1 MFPEKALC
9 LINFETNPNVLG
21 QLLKDSNVL
30 NLTNFI
36 KYKYALFIQK
46 SLRRKNI
53 PKFNEVYTF
62 LMKIMSVTKGDQQIR
77 C

>member
-1 MFPEKALC
+1 MSVQRLKKFPEKALC
-9 LINFETNPNVLG
+9 
-21 QLLKDSNVL
+21 
-30 NLTNFI
+30 LTNFI